1 MFKLAIIDFD
11 GTICSTHGAV
21 RHVIDLTFAAH
32 DRPAPEAAAV
42 DAAIGS
48 GAVVS
53 EVFGGLLG
61 LEPGDPQ
68 REAWA
73 SRYREIYNDGEGL
86 ARTELFPGVREGL
99 EGLAAAGCRSIVLSN
114 KGHAALGQA
123 LAHFGID
130 GHFEMVIGDAPGFI
144 RKPRPESYR
153 DVIAPRFADIRP
165 DQTFMFGDTATDI
178 RYARNIGVAAFWAR
192 YGFGDA
198 EACRALKPER
208 TLDAFNEAADFAMQ
222 GA

>member
-21 RHVIDLTFAAH
+21 RHVIDLTFASF
-32 DRPAPEAAAV
+32 DRPAPDAAAV
-42 DAAIGS
+42 DSAIGS

-61 LEPGDPQ
+61 LEPTDPQ

-73 SRYREIYNDGEGL
+73 TRYREIYNDGEGL

-99 EGLAAAGCRSIVLSN
+99 ESLAAAGCRSIVLSN
-114 KGHAALGQA
+114 KGRAALGQA
-123 LAHFGID
+123 LAHFDID
-130 GHFEMVIGDAPGFI
+130 GHFEMVIGDAPGFV

-153 DVIAPRFADIRP
+153 ELIAPRFAGVRA

-178 RYARNIGVAAFWAR
+178 LYARNIGVPAFWAR

-198 EACRALKPER
+198 ETCQALKPER
-208 TLDAFNEAADFAMQ
+208 TLDAFSEAADFAAME
-222 GA
+222 A